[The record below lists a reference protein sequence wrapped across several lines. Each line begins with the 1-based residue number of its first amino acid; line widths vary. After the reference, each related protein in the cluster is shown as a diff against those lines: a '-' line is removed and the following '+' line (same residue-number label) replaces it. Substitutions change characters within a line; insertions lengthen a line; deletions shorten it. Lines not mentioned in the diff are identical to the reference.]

1 MNKTIKYFLQLL
13 KDCGNQSALAR
24 VCGVSQPTVN
34 GWINGA
40 SMDVKYIPA
49 IIKATEGKVRA
60 EDLRPDVDWAV
71 IRNS

>member
-1 MNKTIKYFLQLL
+1 MNVFIVKAIEKA
-13 KDCGNQSALAR
+13 GGQSALAKK
-24 VCGVSQPTVN
+24 CGVSQPTVN

-40 SMDVKYIPA
+40 NMDVKYIPA

-60 EDLRPDVDWAV
+60 EDLRPDVDWEV

>member
-1 MNKTIKYFLQLL
+1 MNEKVILATEI
-13 KDCGNQSALAR
+13 CGNQSALAR

-34 GWINGA
+34 GGINGA